1 MVVYHIPVLVVIMDN
16 FRISKRMDLLT
27 SIHHDMSQLL
37 IPQLF
42 HCSICCHDLHDIIR
56 LFHSDNVEGNFFKY
70 PADCICIPDLLV
82 SKMCNYVISRYML
95 QPISPFLY
103 EGMGKTS
110 LFFNLINPCRTQN
123 PESRTK
129 IFPVP

>member
-1 MVVYHIPVLVVIMDN
+1 MVVDHIPVLVVIMDN
-16 FRISKRMDLLT
+16 FRISKRMDLST
-27 SIHHDMSQLL
+27 SIHHDMLQLL

-42 HCSICCHDLHDIIR
+42 HCAICCHDLHDVIR
-56 LFHSDNVEGNFFKY
+56 LFHSNNVEGNFFKY
-70 PADCICIPDLLV
+70 PADCIRIIDLLV
-82 SKMCNYVISRYML
+82 SKMCNDFISRYML
-95 QPISPFLY
+95 RPISPFLY

-110 LFFNLINPCRTQN
+110 PFFNSIKPCKTQN